1 MALNLPAFNSE
12 KIADVVRTLR
22 QWRDLLQ
29 DVLRLPPASAQ
40 GIEIVTTVISGD
52 NEVAH
57 KLGAT
62 PSGWI
67 VTRIQGTAGCA
78 LAEVTSDSKTL
89 TLHATANA
97 TVTLWVWP

>member
-12 KIADVVRTLR
+12 KIADVARTLR

-29 DVLRLPPASAQ
+29 DVLRLPPASAR
-40 GIEIVTTVISGD
+40 GVEIVTTVAVGN
-52 NEVAH
+52 NEIPH
-57 KLGAT
+57 KLSAT

-78 LAEVTSDSKTL
+78 LAEVASDSKTL